1 MASGMAAAL
10 STLTRWIAAVGTFA
24 IGRKQSS
31 IQVVE
36 STLVRDASW
45 YSDCQGDKSAFSQC
59 SVFSASYVVLIFQ
72 HLWSIDSCT
81 HYCSYDAANDC
92 FYCSNAH
99 DAPQYFLSKVHSAL
113 IQ

>member
-1 MASGMAAAL
+1 MAVAAVKGTLEAVEPGKGMASGMAAAL

-45 YSDCQGDKSAFSQC
+45 YSDC
-59 SVFSASYVVLIFQ
+59 
-72 HLWSIDSCT
+72 
-81 HYCSYDAANDC
+81 
-92 FYCSNAH
+92 
-99 DAPQYFLSKVHSAL
+99 
-113 IQ
+113 